1 MDCIS
6 SGKSDECEFGQP
18 YQEFSRVL
26 AILFAHNTDSS
37 AIRTRGDI
45 FGKHSI
51 VDNVDFQ
58 NQQIRTYASAKSNT
72 GMPAKMAC

>member
-1 MDCIS
+1 MKEGSPVAPDDYPPLPHEKYMDCIS

-37 AIRTRGDI
+37 AIRTQGDI
-45 FGKHSI
+45 LE
-51 VDNVDFQ
+51 N
-58 NQQIRTYASAKSNT
+58 TAS
-72 GMPAKMAC
+72 